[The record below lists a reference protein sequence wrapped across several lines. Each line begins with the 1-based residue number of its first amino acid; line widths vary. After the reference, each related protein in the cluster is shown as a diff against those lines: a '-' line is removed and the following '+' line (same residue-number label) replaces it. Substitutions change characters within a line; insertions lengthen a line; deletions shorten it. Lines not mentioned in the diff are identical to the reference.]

1 MEKEDML
8 NNHYYCKSLEEFV
21 NKLKRGDGQR
31 GITKNNDYY
40 QISKFFYI
48 NKITLKKIKYLEKH
62 LGVDLS
68 QYKRKLNY
76 NISYLFFIN
85 N

>member
-1 MEKEDML
+1 ML

-48 NKITLKKIKYLEKH
+48 NKITLKKIKYPNFFLIN
-62 LGVDLS
+62 LS